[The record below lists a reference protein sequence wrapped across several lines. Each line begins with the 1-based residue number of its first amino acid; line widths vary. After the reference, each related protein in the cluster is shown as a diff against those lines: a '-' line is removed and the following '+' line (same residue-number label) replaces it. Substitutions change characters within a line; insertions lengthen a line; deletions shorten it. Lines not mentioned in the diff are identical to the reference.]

1 MTKEEVEKLWM
12 DNPESMQF
20 LKNATKFYNLMMM
33 YRCAIREIQTKLEV
47 LDDEFSVENN
57 RNPISFIKT
66 RIKKPNSIY
75 NKLQK
80 MGHDF
85 TTENIQTYLN
95 DVAGVRIVCAFID
108 DIYMLADCLIRQD
121 DVTLIEMKDYIRNP
135 KGNGYRSLHLII
147 SVPIFLQNEKRNVKV
162 EVQLR
167 TIAMEFWANLE
178 HQMRYKKE
186 LSPELLEKISTE
198 LGACAETSA
207 ELDLRM
213 QEIRYTIELSD
224 ENNE

>member
-108 DIYMLADCLIRQD
+108 DIYMISDLITQQD
-121 DVTLIEMKDYIRNP
+121 DIKVIEGE
-135 KGNGYRSLHLII
+135 KGL
-147 SVPIFLQNEKRNVKV
+147 F
-162 EVQLR
+162 
-167 TIAMEFWANLE
+167 IAMPSRKSADGEYRDIAHPINSDTRE
-178 HQMRYKKE
+178 KIQ
-186 LSPELLEKISTE
+186 SIILEKYEIAALENEDTE
-198 LGACAETSA
+198 
-207 ELDLRM
+207 
-213 QEIRYTIELSD
+213 
-224 ENNE
+224 